1 MLKKFLIF
9 TILFLY
15 QTNSKSASTASQ
27 DFNQKYISKY
37 MSGLISHGN
46 QDNKKAIEFFN
57 SSKKLLKIH
66 PNFLNNYI
74 YSLVE
79 YGEINQAIKAINE
92 FDRSGSN
99 TSFEA
104 NIISI
109 SGEIKDKNFENA
121 KQKILEL
128 ENYQKQTNLEIFI
141 QNTLKSYLEVFVN
154 KKIETKSQNYGTLS
168 LIALAFQEAY
178 LESNYN
184 SKYFLRII
192 NSDNGD
198 YSRYLFFHLTDI
210 INKNDT
216 ELAIEISDTINYYES
231 TLLLS
236 QSKKWIENRNFN
248 KFKKYFSFNSEEDI
262 LAEFFFLISNLYS
275 SQENYK
281 QSNFYLNI
289 ANYLNPKFY
298 FNLTMLVEN
307 YYMIDD
313 FEKSKSILNN
323 FQKDDQ
329 IYQWYKIKKIAQIIS
344 IQKNDNLSIKY
355 IEDNFKKISK
365 PDSKMF
371 YDLANLYRQFKMY
384 NKSIDNYNII
394 LDRFQLDDLSKA
406 SILYRRGTSYERLGN
421 YSASDKDL
429 LNSLKLNYDEAYVL
443 NYLAYNWL
451 ERNHKIVDAIDMLKK
466 ANSLKP
472 DDAFICDSLGWAYY
486 LNGDLFDAEKF
497 ILKALELKPNDP
509 VIMDHYGDILWKL
522 GNKLQAKYFWK
533 NAIKFEDSED
543 IDFKYIN
550 KKLLYGLS

>member
-1 MLKKFLIF
+1 
-9 TILFLY
+9 
-15 QTNSKSASTASQ
+15 
-27 DFNQKYISKY
+27 
-37 MSGLISHGN
+37 
-46 QDNKKAIEFFN
+46 
-57 SSKKLLKIH
+57 
-66 PNFLNNYI
+66 
-74 YSLVE
+74 
-79 YGEINQAIKAINE
+79 
-92 FDRSGSN
+92 
-99 TSFEA
+99 
-104 NIISI
+104 
-109 SGEIKDKNFENA
+109 
-121 KQKILEL
+121 
-128 ENYQKQTNLEIFI
+128 
-141 QNTLKSYLEVFVN
+141 
-154 KKIETKSQNYGTLS
+154 
-168 LIALAFQEAY
+168 
-178 LESNYN
+178 
-184 SKYFLRII
+184 
-192 NSDNGD
+192 
-198 YSRYLFFHLTDI
+198 
-210 INKNDT
+210 
-216 ELAIEISDTINYYES
+216 
-231 TLLLS
+231 
-236 QSKKWIENRNFN
+236 
-248 KFKKYFSFNSEEDI
+248 
-262 LAEFFFLISNLYS
+262 
-275 SQENYK
+275 
-281 QSNFYLNI
+281 
-289 ANYLNPKFY
+289 
-298 FNLTMLVEN
+298 MLVEN

-486 LNGDLFDAEKF
+486 LNGNIFDAEKF

>member
-1 MLKKFLIF
+1 MFKRFLIF
-9 TILFLY
+9 TLLFLY
-15 QTNSKSASTASQ
+15 QTNLKSASTVSQ
-27 DFNQKYISKY
+27 DFNQKYVSKY
-37 MSGLISHGN
+37 MSALISHGN
-46 QDNKKAIEFFN
+46 QDNKRSIEYFN
-57 SSKKLLKIH
+57 SSKKLINLH

-79 YGEINQAIKAINE
+79 YGKINQAIKAISQ
-92 FDRSGSN
+92 FDKSKSKI
-99 TSFEA
+99 SFEA

-109 SGEIKDKNFENA
+109 TGEIKNKNFENA

-128 ENYQKQTNLEIFI
+128 ENYQNQTNLEIFI

-184 SKYFLRII
+184 SKYFLRIM
-192 NSDNGD
+192 NSEDGD
-198 YSRYLFFHLTDI
+198 YSRYLFFHLKDI
-210 INKNDT
+210 INKNDN

-384 NKSIDNYNII
+384 NKSIDNYNLI

-486 LNGDLFDAEKF
+486 LNGNLFDAEKF